1 MTKQLGSEIKLP
13 AVGQGMGAYSWDD
26 SQVEILRAGIGLGM
40 NFIDTAEGYDNGH
53 SEEVIGNA
61 VEGIRDKVIIGTKF
75 SPAHNSYDGI
85 LRAVEGSLRRLKTD
99 YIDLYQI
106 HWPNPSIPLEDTMS
120 AMERLVREGKVRCL
134 GVSNLYLRE
143 LQEAQSALA
152 DEKIV
157 SLQTEYNLFDRM
169 IEEEIL
175 PFCQHNKII
184 IIAYSPLDQGRIAD
198 GDTQRNLLGK
208 IAEKYN
214 KSLAQIA
221 LRWLISKPPV
231 ITIPKARNMPH
242 LKDNAASADFDLDEK
257 DIREIDIIF
266 KRQAVHISP
275 ERIRVSSQG
284 QGSRLVYQTIE
295 EARENRFGHVP
306 SPSDLAKSI
315 VKEETI
321 KPVRL
326 IYTLDKA
333 GKYDYDLVE
342 GRIRYWAWV
351 IAYGNVP
358 IPAYIR
364 EISHKRR
371 S

>member
-1 MTKQLGSEIKLP
+1 MRTKQLDTTSIKLP
-13 AVGQGMGAYSWDD
+13 AIGQGMGAYSWHDR
-26 SQVEILRAGIGLGM
+26 QTEILRAGINLGM
-40 NFIDTAEGYDNGH
+40 NFIDTAEEYDNGH
-53 SEEVIGNA
+53 SEEIIGNA
-61 VEGIRDKVIIGTKF
+61 ITGIRDKVILGTKF
-75 SPAHNSYDGI
+75 SPEHNSYDGI

-106 HWPNPSIPLEDTMS
+106 HWPNPSIPLEEAMS
-120 AMERLVREGKVRCL
+120 AMTRLVSEGKVRYI

-143 LQEAQSALA
+143 LQEAQSALST
-152 DEKIV
+152 EKIV

-175 PFCQHNKII
+175 PFCQHNKIT

-198 GDTQRNLLGK
+198 GDKRRNLLRK
-208 IAEKYN
+208 IAEKHN

-221 LRWLISKPPV
+221 LSWLISKPSV
-231 ITIPKARNMPH
+231 VAIPKAKSLQH
-242 LKDNAASADFDLDEK
+242 LKENAACADFDLDEE
-257 DIREIDIIF
+257 DIRDIDLIF
-266 KRQAVHISP
+266 KRPPIYISP
-275 ERIRVSSQG
+275 DRIRVSTQG
-284 QGSRLVYQTIE
+284 ERSRLVYQTIE
-295 EARENRFGHVP
+295 EVRENRLRHVP
-306 SPSDLAKSI
+306 SPTDLAQSI

-321 KPVRL
+321 KPVRV
-326 IYTLDKA
+326 IHTLEKA

-364 EISHKRR
+364 ENWP
-371 S
+371 